1 MRGNQPKYLVERESN
16 KHWIRFNKQKQKIRE
31 KYPQELFE
39 IPAGYKKKE
48 DYPLE
53 QQKLY
58 REYLKEMGD
67 LIHKKD
73 GWYQKFVWDTI
84 SESDK
89 VLKERELRVMSKER
103 KHHY

>member
-1 MRGNQPKYLVERESN
+1 MSERQPKYLTERESN
-16 KHWIRFNKQKQKIRE
+16 KHWIRFNKQKQKIKS
-31 KYPQELFE
+31 KYPEELFY
-39 IPAGYKKKE
+39 IPAEYKKKE

-53 QQKLY
+53 HQRLY

-67 LIHKKD
+67 LIHKKE

-89 VLKERELRVMSKER
+89 VLKERELRVMSKE
-103 KHHY
+103 KKQYY